1 MSILT
6 NHMPIQCQSHAIQGH
21 SLDQSRINLIQFCQ
35 SSTNPVP
42 IPCHFWI
49 QHQFSNFQNLSISA
63 NPSRS
68 MPIHCQFFLA
78 TQVLNSAEFARFE
91 PIQANSSQS
100 MSILDNQVPIPGQSV
115 TSYVVN
121 HRASPLYG
129 MVSSPL
135 GGTKLGHLVATQ
147 CKLDTNPAP
156 LLGTIQNQ
164 SDPFFAIQYQSGA
177 NLMLVQRQPFDPI
190 LTLQFRKMV
199 NQSQS
204 QQIQCQSQPIQ
215 CQFYAITESHS
226 RNPLPI

>member
-1 MSILT
+1 
-6 NHMPIQCQSHAIQGH
+6 
-21 SLDQSRINLIQFCQ
+21 
-35 SSTNPVP
+35 
-42 IPCHFWI
+42 
-49 QHQFSNFQNLSISA
+49 
-63 NPSRS
+63 
-68 MPIHCQFFLA
+68 
-78 TQVLNSAEFARFE
+78 
-91 PIQANSSQS
+91 

-204 QQIQCQSQPIQ
+204 
-215 CQFYAITESHS
+215 
-226 RNPLPI
+226 